1 MHIPDPDSLTDIE
14 WAMRVKELEYIRTQ
28 EAQEAEKAAKPQQS
42 RPRK

>member
-28 EAQEAEKAAKPQQS
+28 EALQAEKAAS
-42 RPRK
+42 RHTGRTGT